1 MKAFEQDEGRE
12 EFLGDQSNTPSKMK
26 ETSNGTRDE
35 QSQQEHSESGRE
47 KRIFEE
53 RKELSLSERVYP
65 VYILHRV
72 IAETAHMCKK
82 AMPNEAIGVLLGY
95 KQQYAGQK
103 FVKIVD
109 WVTGEAIQSSASA
122 KFTPEGVRQ
131 YNIFIEERYGD
142 VEHRPRI
149 VGIIHSHPFGSE
161 PHFSATDYNTF
172 LNFPYDAKHNVF
184 ILVDPKA
191 GYYKSYIVILNKEGE
206 KTLEEVDWVEYTPR

>member
-1 MKAFEQDEGRE
+1 MPEQEDVGD
-12 EFLGDQSNTPSKMK
+12 GISIDQSTGTPRNTTKVR
-26 ETSNGTRDE
+26 NGIREGQLNRKHLQKNAERTI
-35 QSQQEHSESGRE
+35 SEE
-47 KRIFEE
+47 ID
-53 RKELSLSERVYP
+53 ELSLAERIYP

-72 IAETAHMCKK
+72 IVETVNMCKR

-95 KQQYAGQK
+95 KQQYAGQT

-131 YNIFIEERYGD
+131 YNTFIDERYGD

-191 GYYKSYIVILNKEGE
+191 GYYKSYIVIMNKAGE
-206 KTLEEVDWVEYTPR
+206 KTLEEVDWIEYTPR